1 MNNKNQIEKIM
12 LDDKINIM
20 LKLNI
25 LEILLK
31 NGIIIK
37 SEARAYLNI
46 ENNQK

>member
-25 LEILLK
+25 LEIESEMSESEEWK
-31 NGIIIK
+31 TIK
-37 SEARAYLNI
+37 I
-46 ENNQK
+46 